1 MNAKQLLTLLLVLI
15 CTHGSAKLQ
24 VRARFLSAENGLG
37 SNYVRGIVQDPRGYI
52 WMGATNGLIRYDGY
66 SAELLTPGDTPNRR
80 LMKDSRVQL
89 IQLYQDRYILLRLRG
104 QKYSC
109 YDTQTDQFVE
119 FPGDYEKVFHPKD
132 QTRRDNRGNR
142 IETTMEGEL
151 RLTNGQT
158 KAVIHLSG
166 LYSKELV
173 RLNGNPRYKVV
184 TDRDGI
190 VWVSTYGN
198 GLFAHDPKTGETT
211 HFFKT
216 MTNTAPIQTNYLL
229 NVFEDKAGNIWVCQE
244 NMGVACIS
252 KQQID
257 TEAVFFTTAEQ
268 TDHTNSIHLLTKTGG
283 TIYVGNRYNGLKLA
297 DGNLRFKETVT
308 KYNDDIV
315 AVCTDRNGTLWA
327 GTRNS
332 GVYAGAHNYRSQ
344 PGDATSLTASK
355 VSDIL
360 CDPQGR
366 IWISFFNGGV
376 DLAEADGEGGYR
388 FRHFFTGK
396 QAISNPRQL
405 LSDHH
410 GYIWLSSNG
419 GLYTFHPDRLMA
431 DPKAYQHILLNQK
444 DPQLDETHCLIE
456 SSDHRILAG
465 LVDIGLAVLDN
476 SKAGA
481 PSLLKI
487 YNMADGLP
495 NNSVQQLVED
505 SQGNIWIGTDHGLA
519 RYNSQS
525 HSTISL
531 LPATTPLG
539 NMFIENAVCQLD
551 DGRLAFGS
559 RHGITV
565 VNPQSISI
573 AESPFK
579 LRITNI
585 DINGTPLATAPDGS
599 PSGPTLSARLA
610 QQQELRLSYNQNSL
624 TFYFS
629 DFEYAKE
636 KGSKYS
642 YRLQGYDR
650 DWSSLSDINFATY
663 KNLPPGRYTMQVRS
677 LNANGEWDKDTVSQ
691 VVVIRP
697 PFWATWWAYLIYIG
711 VIAVIG
717 WTFYRHFRRVNDLR
731 NRIRVEEQLTEY
743 KMQFFTNISHEFRTP
758 LTIIRGAMERIQAN
772 RQLPGDMKQPVSSMQ
787 KSVDRLLRL
796 INQLLTFSK
805 MHDNK
810 LRLAVEETDVVAFMR
825 NIYSTF
831 REMAENK
838 HISYQFT
845 TTDQSYLMYVD
856 REFLD
861 KIAYNLISNAFKYT
875 PAGRS
880 ITVALKMSND
890 MLLSVTDTGLGV
902 PKDKQQALFERF
914 NQSVFAK
921 DSIGIG
927 LHLTN
932 ELVRVH
938 HGTIRFE
945 QNPEGGSIF
954 TVTLPTDKAVY
965 QEQDFLQPS
974 PIALHES
981 PSTHHESPS
990 TLHGYR
996 ELAPEPM
1003 NDVRVLVVE
1012 DDTDICEFIKGELG
1026 RYFVID
1032 TANDGE
1038 EALRRIQERRPDL
1051 IISDVMMPVMNG
1063 FELTRHIR
1071 ADQALAEIPVILLT
1085 ALTDE
1090 NKQVKGLD
1098 CGADAYITKPFSM
1111 GVLLARCTQLI
1122 GQRRQLR
1129 TTYAKEVVSKPETPA
1144 IIVDEQEKRLQA
1156 QLDMW
1161 LANHL
1166 SDTDLNI
1173 DTFAQKMGYGR
1184 TTFYKKVKKLTG
1196 KTPNDYIR
1204 SLRMERAAELL
1215 KDDTKTIAQIAY
1227 QVGFDDP
1234 YYFSK
1239 TFKQYFG
1246 ITASQY
1252 RKGEPPKA

>member
-1 MNAKQLLTLLLVLI
+1 MKTKNLLIILLLLI
-15 CTHGSAKLQ
+15 STHVGAKLQ
-24 VRARFLSAENGLG
+24 VRTRFLSSDNGLG
-37 SNYVRGIVQDPRGYI
+37 SNYVRCVVQDPRGYI

-66 SAELLTPGDTPNRR
+66 KAELLTPGDTPGRR

-104 QKYSC
+104 RQYSC

-119 FPGDYEKVFHPKD
+119 FPGDYDAVFNPKD
-132 QTRRDNRGNR
+132 KTRRDNRGNK

-151 RLTNGQT
+151 WLTNEQT
-158 KAVIHLSG
+158 HATIHLSG
-166 LYSKELV
+166 LYSKELM
-173 RLNGNPRYKVV
+173 RLNGNPRIMVV

-190 VWVSTYGN
+190 VWISTYGN
-198 GLFAHDPKTGETT
+198 GLFAHDPRTGETT
-211 HFFKT
+211 HFLKT
-216 MTNTAPIQTNYLL
+216 IGNNAPIQTNYLL
-229 NVFEDKAGNIWVCQE
+229 NVYEDKAGNIWVCQE

-257 TEAVFFTTAEQ
+257 TETLFFTTAEQ
-268 TDHTNSIHLLTKTGG
+268 TDHTNSIHLLTKAGG

-297 DGNLRFKETVT
+297 DGNLRLKETVT

-315 AVCTDRNGTLWA
+315 AVRTDHNGTLWT

-332 GVYAGAHNYRSQ
+332 GVYAGARNYRNQ
-344 PGDATSLTASK
+344 PGDATSLTDGK

-366 IWISFFNGGV
+366 VWISFFNGGV
-376 DLAEADGEGGYR
+376 DLAEPDGQDGYR
-388 FRHFFTGK
+388 FRHFFTGE
-396 QAISNPRQL
+396 QAVSNPRQMIV
-405 LSDHH
+405 DHH
-410 GYIWLSSNG
+410 GYIWLSSNE
-419 GLYTFHPDRLMA
+419 GLYIFHPDQLTA
-431 DPKAYQHILLNQK
+431 NPKAFQHVSLHPK
-444 DPQLDETHCLIE
+444 EPQLDEIHCLLE
-456 SSDHRILAG
+456 TSGHRILAG
-465 LVDIGLAVLDN
+465 LVDIGLAEIDN
-476 SKAGA
+476 SKAGQ
-481 PSLLKI
+481 PRLLHI
-487 YNMADGLP
+487 RNTTDGLP

-505 SQGNIWIGTDHGLA
+505 RQGNVWIGTDHGLA
-519 RYNSQS
+519 RYNPQKRSIVS
-525 HSTISL
+525 M
-531 LPATTPLG
+531 LPATTQMG

-629 DFEYAKE
+629 DFEYAKDR
-636 KGSKYS
+636 SPRYC
-642 YRLQGYDR
+642 YCLQGYDR
-650 DWSSLSDINFATY
+650 DWSPLSDIHFATY
-663 KNLPPGRYTMQVRS
+663 KNLPPGRYTMLVRS
-677 LNANGEWDKDTVSQ
+677 LNANGEWGEETASQ
-691 VVVIRP
+691 VIVIRP
-697 PFWATWWAYLIYIG
+697 PFWATWWAYLIYIS
-711 VIAVIG
+711 ILAAVG

-825 NIYSTF
+825 DIYSTF

-927 LHLTN
+927 LHLTQ

-945 QNPEGGSIF
+945 ENPGGGSIF
-954 TVTLPTDKAVY
+954 TVTLPTDKTVY

-981 PSTHHESPS
+981 PSTLHESPS

-1003 NDVRVLVVE
+1003 NDVRVLMVE
-1012 DDTDICEFIKGELG
+1012 DDTDVSEFIKGELG